1 MIRHQTGGEQGTV
14 IQFIRIIF
22 LLGCACLLVLA
33 CAIQASLLRNW
44 PLALLATATML
55 ALPMQALRDRRLSK
69 KINPT
74 CCARMPPKSSE
85 AVRAKIRSRRVL
97 ARRRR

>member
-33 CAIQASLLRNW
+33 CSEDDNNPVDSPPSQRPYKMGFSFFPTVFQSAEPNQFITNFQARSDFISIPVPIW
-44 PLALLATATML
+44 TA
-55 ALPMQALRDRRLSK
+55 A
-69 KINPT
+69 
-74 CCARMPPKSSE
+74 
-85 AVRAKIRSRRVL
+85 SR
-97 ARRRR
+97 